1 MNEPDDDALSD
12 YYKDAASW
20 ANDRERDQNAK
31 VRTAWIVAGVAAAI
45 ALIEAIAL
53 AVMMPLKRVE
63 PIAVLVDRQTGFV
76 QPLDLANG
84 QSITPDKAL
93 TNAMLAQYV
102 IAREGFNITAMKE
115 DYRKVA
121 LWSTGAARRQYIA
134 AMQANNPAS
143 PLATLPRSTVLS
155 VEIKSISPLAADSA
169 LVRFVTLRTDAGG
182 QAVQQGS
189 WASVIHYQFSSA
201 DMSAE
206 SRLVNPLGFQVL
218 RYSRSAEMPTS
229 QPEAQPPVQPASPS
243 PPALDPAS
251 PAPTGSPTQQ
261 PSSRPS
267 ASPRA

>member
-1 MNEPDDDALSD
+1 MNEPDDALGD

-20 ANDRERDQNAK
+20 ADDRERDRNAK
-31 VRTAWIVAGVAAAI
+31 VRAAWIIAGIAAAI

-93 TNAMLAQYV
+93 IDAMLAQYV

-121 LWSTGAARRQYIA
+121 LWSAGAARRQYIS
-134 AMQANNPAS
+134 AMQASNPAS

-155 VEIKSISPLAADSA
+155 VEIKSISPLTADSA
-169 LVRFVTLRTDAGG
+169 LVRFATLRTDAGG

-189 WASVIHYQFSSA
+189 WASVVHYQFSSA

-218 RYSRSAEMPTS
+218 RYSRSAEMPTTE
-229 QPEAQPPVQPASPS
+229 PVVQPVAPQANLPQPAPLPSWPAPAASQSPTPTPRPTASPK
-243 PPALDPAS
+243 P
-251 PAPTGSPTQQ
+251 
-261 PSSRPS
+261 
-267 ASPRA
+267 